1 MRGGVSPVRRYIP
14 ELLEDV
20 LEGNIHPGL
29 VFDFTT
35 DLNGITE
42 AYFVMDERRA
52 KQISR
57 NAALALR
64 ADHENQLAIMGDPM
78 GVYGRYTPPTMPIT
92 APHGVYEM
100 RNGIMFDDWNDGLE
114 HWK

>member
-1 MRGGVSPVRRYIP
+1 MSVVVGIGRLNCSVVGKHIVQCFTTFLRKAASTGACGVSPVRRYIP

-42 AYFVMDERRA
+42 AYVVMDERRA
-52 KQISR
+52 IQSLVQVGTI
-57 NAALALR
+57 
-64 ADHENQLAIMGDPM
+64 
-78 GVYGRYTPPTMPIT
+78 
-92 APHGVYEM
+92 
-100 RNGIMFDDWNDGLE
+100 
-114 HWK
+114 